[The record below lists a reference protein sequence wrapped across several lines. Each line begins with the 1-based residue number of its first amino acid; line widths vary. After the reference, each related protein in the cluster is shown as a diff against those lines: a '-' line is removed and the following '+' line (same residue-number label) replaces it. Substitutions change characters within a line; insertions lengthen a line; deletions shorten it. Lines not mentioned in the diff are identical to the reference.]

1 MTHRES
7 WEVEESRECPV
18 VPHRSLAVELKNI
31 RKHRRITEEEKLT
44 EV

>member
-1 MTHRES
+1 MTHMES
-7 WEVEESRECPV
+7 WEVEESRECPA

-31 RKHRRITEEEKLT
+31 RKQLITEKEKST